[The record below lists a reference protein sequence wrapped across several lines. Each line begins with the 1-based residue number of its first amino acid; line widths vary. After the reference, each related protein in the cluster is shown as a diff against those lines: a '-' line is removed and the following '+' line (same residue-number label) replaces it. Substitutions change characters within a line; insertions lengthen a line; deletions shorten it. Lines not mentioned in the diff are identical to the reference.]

1 MAWGGG
7 GGGGNFQDT
16 VVLCADSRSDSGM
29 ELLRLGDELEVIV
42 LRVGLPANGRPYS
55 AGGGCKVYGMSIKT

>member
-1 MAWGGG
+1 MALWI
-7 GGGGNFQDT
+7 
-16 VVLCADSRSDSGM
+16 DSRSDSGM

-55 AGGGCKVYGMSIKT
+55 AGGGCKVYNMNVCIRTL

>member
-1 MAWGGG
+1 MAWEEGGWL
-7 GGGGNFQDT
+7 FQDT
-16 VVLCADSRSDSGM
+16 IALCADSRSDSGM

-55 AGGGCKVYGMSIKT
+55 AGGGCKVYGMSINT

>member
-1 MAWGGG
+1 M
-7 GGGGNFQDT
+7 
-16 VVLCADSRSDSGM
+16 LCADSRSDSGM